1 MRPTTWKF
9 CLTGLWLCAA
19 QAWAQSNTVHLVV
32 PFATGGPT
40 DMAARVIAPLL
51 SETMGKTVIADNRV
65 GATGAMAPNLWRA
78 PPSSRA
84 PSKTATS
91 NLNNEERP
99 PMKLSQKRA
108 LFKQLWVTG
117 LLGLASVFS
126 AHADADYPSKPVTV
140 IVAYAPGGQG
150 DVFARMV
157 SDKLSTLYKQPMV
170 VDNKPGVSGTVGTR
184 MAAKAKND
192 GYTLFLGQTG
202 EITVNRVLMKDLGY
216 DPMKELVPV
225 VLIGNAPLIM
235 LAPVDAPYNTVAEFI
250 QMARAKPGEF
260 SYGSVGAGTPGHLSA
275 VALALGAKLNMVHVP
290 YKGVG
295 PLMSDL
301 MAGRLQAFFSSASA
315 AMPQIKGGK
324 LKALGVTTTR
334 RMSSLPNV
342 PTVAE
347 AGLPGFSYT
356 LWGGLFAPAGTPADV
371 IERLNR
377 DVNTVLAAPELRAR
391 LEGDNM
397 AVPKNTPAEFADYV
411 RSEAVKFEKLVKDA
425 DLKLEQ

>member
-1 MRPTTWKF
+1 MNHVPKRHL
-9 CLTGLWLCAA
+9 LTRLWATALLATLGLSSA
-19 QAWAQSNTVHLVV
+19 QA
-32 PFATGGPT
+32 
-40 DMAARVIAPLL
+40 
-51 SETMGKTVIADNRV
+51 ADN
-65 GATGAMAPNLWRA
+65 
-78 PPSSRA
+78 
-84 PSKTATS
+84 
-91 NLNNEERP
+91 
-99 PMKLSQKRA
+99 
-108 LFKQLWVTG
+108 
-117 LLGLASVFS
+117 
-126 AHADADYPSKPVTV
+126 DYPNKPVTV

-150 DVFARMV
+150 DVFARLV
-157 SDKLSTLYKQPMV
+157 SDKLSTIYKQAVV

-184 MAAKAKND
+184 IAAKSKND

-235 LAPVDAPYNTVAEFI
+235 LAPADAPYHTVAEFI

-334 RMSSLPNV
+334 RMNSLPNV

-356 LWGGLFAPAGTPADV
+356 LWGGLFAPAGTPAEV

-377 DVNTVLAAPELRAR
+377 DVNSVLAMPEIRSR
-391 LEGDNM
+391 LESDNV

-411 RSEAVKFEKLVKDA
+411 RSEAVKFEKLIKDA

>member
-1 MRPTTWKF
+1 MNHAPKRHL
-9 CLTGLWLCAA
+9 LTRLWATALLATLGLSSA
-19 QAWAQSNTVHLVV
+19 QAVDS
-32 PFATGGPT
+32 
-40 DMAARVIAPLL
+40 
-51 SETMGKTVIADNRV
+51 
-65 GATGAMAPNLWRA
+65 
-78 PPSSRA
+78 
-84 PSKTATS
+84 
-91 NLNNEERP
+91 
-99 PMKLSQKRA
+99 
-108 LFKQLWVTG
+108 
-117 LLGLASVFS
+117 
-126 AHADADYPSKPVTV
+126 DYPNKPVTV

-150 DVFARMV
+150 DVFARLV
-157 SDKLSTLYKQPMV
+157 SDKLSTIYKQPVV

-184 MAAKAKND
+184 IAAKSKND

-235 LAPVDAPYNTVAEFI
+235 LAPADAPYNTVAEFI

-334 RMSSLPNV
+334 RMNSLPNV

-356 LWGGLFAPAGTPADV
+356 LWGGLFAPAGTPAEV

-377 DVNTVLAAPELRAR
+377 DVNSVLAMPEIRSR
-391 LEGDNM
+391 LESDNV

-411 RSEAVKFEKLVKDA
+411 RSEAVKFEKLIKDA

>member
-1 MRPTTWKF
+1 MTIANTRQL
-9 CLTGLWLCAA
+9 LT
-19 QAWAQSNTVHLVV
+19 
-32 PFATGGPT
+32 
-40 DMAARVIAPLL
+40 
-51 SETMGKTVIADNRV
+51 
-65 GATGAMAPNLWRA
+65 
-78 PPSSRA
+78 
-84 PSKTATS
+84 
-91 NLNNEERP
+91 
-99 PMKLSQKRA
+99 RA
-108 LFKQLWVTG
+108 LATG
-117 LLGLASVFS
+117 LLAAMGATAV
-126 AHADADYPSKPVTV
+126 HADADYPNKPVTI

-150 DVFARMV
+150 DVFARLV
-157 SDKLSTLYKQPMV
+157 SDKLSTQYKHPVV

-184 MAAKAKND
+184 IAAKAKND

-225 VLIGNAPLIM
+225 VMIGNAPLIM

-260 SYGSVGAGTPGHLSA
+260 SYGTVGAGTPGHLSA
-275 VALALGAKLNMVHVP
+275 VALSLGAKLSMVHVP

-334 RMSSLPNV
+334 RMTSLPQV
-342 PTVAE
+342 QTVAE

-377 DVNTVLAAPELRAR
+377 DVNALLASADIRAR

-411 RSEAVKFEKLVKDA
+411 RSEAVKFEKLIKDA

>member
-1 MRPTTWKF
+1 MTHHNKRQ
-9 CLTGLWLCAA
+9 LLARA
-19 QAWAQSNTVHLVV
+19 I
-32 PFATGGPT
+32 ATGFLALMG
-40 DMAARVIAPLL
+40 APC
-51 SETMGKTVIADNRV
+51 V
-65 GATGAMAPNLWRA
+65 
-78 PPSSRA
+78 
-84 PSKTATS
+84 
-91 NLNNEERP
+91 
-99 PMKLSQKRA
+99 Q
-108 LFKQLWVTG
+108 
-117 LLGLASVFS
+117 
-126 AHADADYPSKPVTV
+126 ADADYPNKPVTL

-150 DVFARMV
+150 DVFARLV
-157 SDKLSTLYKQPMV
+157 SDKLSTQYKHPVV

-184 MAAKAKND
+184 IAAKAKND

-216 DPMKELVPV
+216 DPMKDLVPV
-225 VLIGNAPLIM
+225 VMIGNAPLIM
-235 LAPVDAPYNTVAEFI
+235 LAPADAPYNTVSEFI

-260 SYGSVGAGTPGHLSA
+260 SYGTVGAGTPGHLSA
-275 VALALGAKLNMVHVP
+275 VALSLGAKLNMVHVP

-334 RMSSLPNV
+334 RMTSLPQV
-342 PTVAE
+342 QTVAE

-377 DVNTVLAAPELRAR
+377 DVNALLASSDIRSR

-411 RSEAVKFEKLVKDA
+411 RSEAVKFEKLIKDA

>member
-1 MRPTTWKF
+1 MNHTPKRHLLTRLLATT
-9 CLTGLWLCAA
+9 LLATLGLSSA
-19 QAWAQSNTVHLVV
+19 QA
-32 PFATGGPT
+32 
-40 DMAARVIAPLL
+40 
-51 SETMGKTVIADNRV
+51 ADN
-65 GATGAMAPNLWRA
+65 
-78 PPSSRA
+78 
-84 PSKTATS
+84 
-91 NLNNEERP
+91 
-99 PMKLSQKRA
+99 
-108 LFKQLWVTG
+108 
-117 LLGLASVFS
+117 
-126 AHADADYPSKPVTV
+126 DYPNKPVTI

-150 DVFARMV
+150 DVFARLV
-157 SDKLSTLYKQPMV
+157 SDKLSTLYKQPVV

-184 MAAKAKND
+184 IAAKAKND

-202 EITVNRVLMKDLGY
+202 EITVNRVIMKDLGY

-225 VLIGNAPLIM
+225 VMIGNAPLIM

-275 VALALGAKLNMVHVP
+275 VALSLGAKLNMVHVP

-334 RMSSLPNV
+334 RMNSLPNV

-356 LWGGLFAPAGTPADV
+356 LWGGLFAPAGTPAEV

-377 DVNTVLAAPELRAR
+377 DVNALLASPDIRTR

-397 AVPKNTPAEFADYV
+397 AVPKNTPNEFADYV

-425 DLKLEQ
+425 DLKVEQ

>member
-1 MRPTTWKF
+1 MMPHNKRQ
-9 CLTGLWLCAA
+9 LL
-19 QAWAQSNTVHLVV
+19 
-32 PFATGGPT
+32 
-40 DMAARVIAPLL
+40 ARTLA
-51 SETMGKTVIADNRV
+51 
-65 GATGAMAPNLWRA
+65 
-78 PPSSRA
+78 
-84 PSKTATS
+84 
-91 NLNNEERP
+91 
-99 PMKLSQKRA
+99 
-108 LFKQLWVTG
+108 TG
-117 LLGLASVFS
+117 LLALMGAPCVQ
-126 AHADADYPSKPVTV
+126 ADADYPNKPVTL

-150 DVFARMV
+150 DVFARLV
-157 SDKLSTLYKQPMV
+157 SDKLSNQYKHPVV
-170 VDNKPGVSGTVGTR
+170 VDNKPGVSGTMGTR
-184 MAAKAKND
+184 IAAKAKND

-225 VLIGNAPLIM
+225 VMIGNAPLIM

-260 SYGSVGAGTPGHLSA
+260 SYGTVGAGTPGHLSA
-275 VALALGAKLNMVHVP
+275 VALSLGAKLNMVHVP

-334 RMSSLPNV
+334 RMTSLPQV
-342 PTVAE
+342 QTVAE

-377 DVNTVLAAPELRAR
+377 DVNALLASADIRAR

-411 RSEAVKFEKLVKDA
+411 RSEAVKFEKLIKDA